1 MASVSLVKS
10 AGGLVWRTGG
20 ELCVPAGHKVFCEE
34 EGVSDR
40 VSLLWIL
47 MLVCRDSCG
56 LGGLIVVLDCLGL
69 VLVGKRQGLWMV
81 LGWWTSSGGVSGGWA
96 CCWSG
101 LLWGLQVMQ
110 RAPLS
115 FDFTLACV

>member
-1 MASVSLVKS
+1 MMASVSLVKS

-20 ELCVPAGHKVFCEE
+20 ALCVPAGHKVFCEE

-56 LGGLIVVLDCLGL
+56 LGGLRTMAQSSVGL
-69 VLVGKRQGLWMV
+69 PRPG
-81 LGWWTSSGGVSGGWA
+81 A
-96 CCWSG
+96 CGPEKS
-101 LLWGLQVMQ
+101 
-110 RAPLS
+110 
-115 FDFTLACV
+115 